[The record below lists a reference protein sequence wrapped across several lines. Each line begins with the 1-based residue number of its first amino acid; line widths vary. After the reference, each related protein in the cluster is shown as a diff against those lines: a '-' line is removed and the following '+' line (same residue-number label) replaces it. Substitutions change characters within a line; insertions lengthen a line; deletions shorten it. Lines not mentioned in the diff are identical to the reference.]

1 MSAALQARIKS
12 IRGELGGL
20 PWRDLGAW
28 LQSLPAAQHVSL
40 LRNYEDSMRGAS
52 QAFGDSLRAFRAALA
67 RATANEVEASSDA
80 AGNDRLVYVT
90 MVYGR
95 MNRFIS
101 GWALRAKTLGIV
113 NLVLATLDAEAYEL
127 CQTHYVPELCVRAS
141 VSVLNKYTLLLVAL
155 QLGLDV
161 MWLDFDIFLV
171 RHPTSAITRAV
182 QDYELLMGYDLDSDC
197 LCNGFFY
204 IRARPRTHRWLFE
217 LVRWLYDHPYE
228 HDQRAMGAFLNYT
241 EKISAD
247 PEELPAV
254 PSWHVFDEENIF
266 INYGSWL
273 GDFNQLTIVHFV
285 DGSAFSL
292 YGRPSWDASIPT
304 AKTPAAAEGEQSSS
318 ASCSGPASPREL
330 MAETETTADK
340 EWPEKAHTAGNAGV
354 MVVGRSA
361 LHGGLPAVLL
371 GGRFY
376 FKRKEY
382 LYTDFGGGVNRKDKE
397 SPLLGAFRELAE
409 ELFGEDEETAKVTAQ
424 AISEGV
430 RSQLLGGRPFISGD
444 YVMFVVTAD
453 ALVSSLDMDPGDS
466 AIDRLFEHARFFDS
480 HGKANPELSSVA
492 LISIG
497 ELLRSAASDG
507 LLAPLQT
514 RHSGKP
520 EAKGAPEVIKLRPVM
535 VGWKGSI
542 SVLHKVLEDFA
553 SSQHSGNPPSA
564 SSGYA
569 APGELYYGQLLP
581 PGGSS
586 IAGLLFEK
594 LPFYLI
600 SFLLPDLVAG
610 RSTTLYASRGV
621 HEQSLDFLV
630 PHLAFYFL
638 RRPSD

>member
-1 MSAALQARIKS
+1 
-12 IRGELGGL
+12 
-20 PWRDLGAW
+20 
-28 LQSLPAAQHVSL
+28 
-40 LRNYEDSMRGAS
+40 
-52 QAFGDSLRAFRAALA
+52 LRAFRAALA

-318 ASCSGPASPREL
+318 ASASSTMDSFYRPEVASLPPSEL
-330 MAETETTADK
+330 WIGA
-340 EWPEKAHTAGNAGV
+340 PQV
-354 MVVGRSA
+354 SA
-361 LHGGLPAVLL
+361 L
-371 GGRFY
+371 
-376 FKRKEY
+376 
-382 LYTDFGGGVNRKDKE
+382 
-397 SPLLGAFRELAE
+397 
-409 ELFGEDEETAKVTAQ
+409 
-424 AISEGV
+424 
-430 RSQLLGGRPFISGD
+430 
-444 YVMFVVTAD
+444 
-453 ALVSSLDMDPGDS
+453 
-466 AIDRLFEHARFFDS
+466 
-480 HGKANPELSSVA
+480 
-492 LISIG
+492 
-497 ELLRSAASDG
+497 
-507 LLAPLQT
+507 LQQ
-514 RHSGKP
+514 RIVPKP
-520 EAKGAPEVIKLRPVM
+520 EQKQKCGILPMVAPTKQR
-535 VGWKGSI
+535 WRRC
-542 SVLHKVLEDFA
+542 
-553 SSQHSGNPPSA
+553 
-564 SSGYA
+564 
-569 APGELYYGQLLP
+569 
-581 PGGSS
+581 
-586 IAGLLFEK
+586 
-594 LPFYLI
+594 PF
-600 SFLLPDLVAG
+600 
-610 RSTTLYASRGV
+610 
-621 HEQSLDFLV
+621 
-630 PHLAFYFL
+630 
-638 RRPSD
+638 RRRRWR